1 MSAQVRLAQPTD
13 VPLLVTLMTES
24 YTEAGFTL
32 SPEAA
37 AETFTTFLSDPRL
50 GRVWLVGTDGA
61 DEGYVVMTVSFSME
75 YGGLRG
81 FIDDFFVRPEARNK
95 GLGAV
100 VLKTVRHACGELGI
114 RALLVETGAEGHP
127 ARRLYAVPAS
137 STTARVFLTQTLAA
151 PIHEA

>member
-50 GRVWLVGTDGA
+50 GRIWLVGTDGA

-81 FIDDFFVRPEARNK
+81 FIDDFFVRPESRNK

-100 VLKTVRHACGELGI
+100 ALETVRHACGELGI

-127 ARRLYAVPAS
+127 ARRLYARAGFVDNG
-137 STTARVFLTQTLAA
+137 RVFLTQALAA
-151 PIHEA
+151 AIHER